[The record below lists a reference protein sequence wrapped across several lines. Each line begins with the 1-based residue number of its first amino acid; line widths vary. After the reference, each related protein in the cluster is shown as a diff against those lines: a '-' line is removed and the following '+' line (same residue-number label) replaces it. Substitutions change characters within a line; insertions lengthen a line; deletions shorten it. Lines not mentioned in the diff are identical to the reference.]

1 MRRLIIWIAIGIL
14 VALLIV
20 LASSVNLYVSALW
33 FSNLGFLSVFWT
45 TLLSKIAVGLTFG
58 LLFALIFGINVYV
71 ARRLSIGTRSFQIAG
86 DGEVVLPF
94 NPQAIGQH
102 ASALWGIGI
111 VVGALFMGGNAVP
124 AWSTVLRYFHRVPFA
139 SVIGWPADP
148 IFSRDIGF
156 YVFSLPLYRFVQ
168 KWLLF
173 AFILTFLT
181 VSIVHYWRRGIL
193 VEPRGI
199 SLTSSAKAHLSILMG
214 LVFLL
219 IAWGYR
225 LKMFLLLYSSRGV
238 AFGASYTDVH
248 VQLLAYW
255 VLFIGA
261 IVGVIAFFVNIAL
274 KGGWKLPAIAVGGM
288 IVLAILLGG
297 ILPAMVQQYIV
308 QPNEITK
315 EREYIK
321 YNIHYTRLAYGL
333 DQIEEKDFPVEEGLT
348 VEDIAENAP
357 TVNNIRLWDRR
368 PLIQTYKQ
376 LQEMRT
382 YYDFKSVDV
391 DRYAFGD
398 EIRQVMLAAR
408 ELSVRQL
415 QAQAQTWVNT
425 HLKFTHGY
433 GLCMSPVNEVT
444 KEGLPEL
451 WIQDIPPKS
460 SVNIRVNRPE
470 IYYGEQTDNY
480 VIVRTKEQEF
490 DYPRGDDN
498 AYTTYQ
504 GTGGIPVGSLLRRLV
519 FAWKFRDINILLTGY
534 ITGESRM
541 MFIRQINQR
550 DRTVAPFLQYDGDPY
565 LVLADG
571 KLYWIQDAYTTTAMI
586 PYAEPYRIQRTDSPR
601 GRYGQNINY
610 IRNSV
615 KVVIDAYNGKMWF
628 YVVDKDD
635 PLIQVYRRIF
645 PKLFVPFEQMP
656 LSLRAHIRY
665 PTDLFL
671 IQTQM
676 YNSYHMRDPQVF
688 YNKEDLWSIPSEIY
702 EDTEQPLRP
711 YYIIMRLPEGKK
723 EEFLL
728 MLPLTPSRKPNMV
741 AWISAKCDPDEYG
754 KLLVYK
760 LPKKKLIYG
769 PMQIEARINQKPD
782 ISRELTLWGQKGSAV
797 IRGNLLA
804 IPINQSFIYVE
815 PIYLQA
821 TEGRIP
827 EMKRVI
833 VAYGNKLAMEENLKK
848 ALEAVFGEAPEEA
861 QAELPAAAEHV
872 ERPIRDLATSAMEQY
887 QRAQEHLKNGRW
899 AEYGK
904 EIEAM
909 RETLQQ
915 LVERMGKE

>member
-1 MRRLIIWIAIGIL
+1 MRKTLWIAIGIL
-14 VALLIV
+14 AVLLIV
-20 LASSVNLYVSALW
+20 LMSSVNLYVSALW

-45 TLLSKIAVGLTFG
+45 TLLSKVSVGLTFG
-58 LLFALIFGINVYV
+58 LLFALIFGVNVYL
-71 ARRLSIGTRSFQIAG
+71 ARRLSIGKRSFQIAG

-94 NPQAIGQH
+94 DPEVIGRH
-102 ASALWGIGI
+102 ASLLWGIGI
-111 VVGALFMGGNAVP
+111 VLGALFMGGNAVP
-124 AWSTVLRYFHRVPFA
+124 AWSTVLRYLHRVPFET
-139 SVIGWPADP
+139 ADP

-168 KWLLF
+168 RWLLF
-173 AFILTFLT
+173 AFILTFVT
-181 VSIVHYWRRGIL
+181 VSIVHYWRRGIR
-193 VEPRGI
+193 VEPGGI
-199 SLTSSAKAHLSILMG
+199 SLTPSAKAHLSVLMG
-214 LVFLL
+214 FVFLL

-255 VLFIGA
+255 VLLIGA
-261 IVGVIAFFVNIAL
+261 VLGVIGCFVNSAVR
-274 KGGWKLPAIAVGGM
+274 GGWKLPAIVIGGM
-288 IVLAILLGG
+288 IVLAIVLSG
-297 ILPAMVQQYIV
+297 ILPTVVKQYVV

-315 EREYIK
+315 EREYIE

-333 DQIEEKDFPVEEGLT
+333 DRIEEKDFPVEEGLT

-357 TVNNIRLWDRR
+357 TVNNIRLWDQR

-382 YYDFKSVDV
+382 YYDFRTVDV
-391 DRYAFGD
+391 DRYALGNG
-398 EIRQVMLAAR
+398 IQQVMLAAR

-415 QAQAQTWVNT
+415 SAQAQTWVNM
-425 HLKFTHGY
+425 HLVFTHGY
-433 GLCMSPVNEVT
+433 GLCMSPVNQVT

-460 SVNIRVNRPE
+460 SVGMKIHRPE
-470 IYYGEQTDNY
+470 IYYGEQTENY
-480 VIVRTKEQEF
+480 VIVRTKEREGKPPEF
-490 DYPRGDDN
+490 DYPKGDEN

-504 GTGGIPVGSLLRRLV
+504 GTGGVPIGSLLRRLA

-534 ITGESRM
+534 ITGESRI
-541 MFIRQINQR
+541 MFIRQISQR
-550 DRTVAPFLQYDGDPY
+550 DRTVAPFLHYDSDPY
-565 LVLADG
+565 LVLAEG
-571 KLYWIQDAYTTTAMI
+571 TLYWIQDAYTTTAMF
-586 PYAEPYRIQRTDSPR
+586 PYAEPYRIQRTGSPR
-601 GRYGQNINY
+601 GRYGENINY

-615 KVVIDAYNGKMWF
+615 KVVIDAYNGNMWF
-628 YVVDKDD
+628 YVVDQSD

-645 PKLFVPFEQMP
+645 PKLFVPFEHMP
-656 LSLRAHIRY
+656 PSLRAHIRY
-665 PTDLFL
+665 PMDLFV

-688 YNKEDLWSIPSEIY
+688 YNQEDLWNIPNEIY
-702 EDTEQPLRP
+702 EDTEQTLLP
-711 YYIIMRLPEGKK
+711 YYIFMRLPEGKG

-728 MLPLTPSRKPNMV
+728 MLPLTPSKKSNMV

-754 KLLVYK
+754 ELLVYK

-769 PMQIEARINQKPD
+769 PMQIEARINQNPD
-782 ISRELTLWGQKGSAV
+782 ISRELTLWGQKGSTV

-815 PIYLQA
+815 PIYLQS

-833 VAYGNKLAMEENLKK
+833 VAYESKLAMAEDLKS
-848 ALEAVFGEAPEEA
+848 ALEVVFGGAPEKIR
-861 QAELPAAAEHV
+861 AELPAAVAEAA
-872 ERPIRDLATSAMEQY
+872 RPPRDLATSAMEQY

-904 EIEAM
+904 EIEAL
-909 RETLQQ
+909 RETLRQ
-915 LVERMGKE
+915 LVEQAGKK